1 MKEIR
6 IRCNR
11 CKCTIPDGTTVFGM
25 AFIENGNSQP
35 LKEVD
40 LCPECV
46 SKMKKELLHVVN
58 QAAANDTVTNNSQ
71 NKIQKQQES
80 VCDKDRKQKA
90 IQLIKEGKS
99 NKEISDILGS
109 TTNYV
114 AVIRHE
120 LKVNGTYTPEKKEPI
135 SEQKQEVIQEK
146 EPAPVPPPTVSK
158 KLDTAKIKALLHAGW
173 SMEKIARTEFHCTT
187 AEIKEALEKDH

>member
-1 MKEIR
+1 MKEIK
-6 IRCNR
+6 IRYNK
-11 CKCTIPDGTTVFGM
+11 CKRTIPDGTAVFGVV
-25 AFIENGNSQP
+25 FIENGNSQP
-35 LKEVD
+35 LEEVD

-46 SKMKKELLHVVN
+46 SKMKKELLYAAN
-58 QAAANDTVTNNSQ
+58 QTSANDTVNNSQ

-80 VCDKDRKQKA
+80 ICDKDRKQKA
-90 IQLIKEGKS
+90 VQLIKEGKS

-120 LKVNGTYTPEKKEPI
+120 LKVNGVYPPEKQEQVP
-135 SEQKQEVIQEK
+135 EQKQEIIQEK
-146 EPAPVPPPTVSK
+146 EPVPVPPPTVSRK
-158 KLDTAKIKALLHAGW
+158 KLDAAKIRALLRAGW

-187 AEIKEALEKDH
+187 AEIKEALEEDH